1 MLQGEANRRIL
12 IVDDQREIHDDFEE
26 MLGAEGSRATDQL
39 AAAFLDAEQEP
50 RKTGFAL
57 LHATSGEGA
66 LELVEQ
72 AHGEGA
78 PIAVAFVDVRM
89 PPGIDGI
96 ETVRRIRRIDSR
108 VEIVIMTAYT
118 DKRFSDIVQHIE
130 LLHKLLY
137 VRKPFAREEMQQIAE
152 SLVYKWN
159 LERELDACRDDATV
173 AKARLEALLRAA
185 KDPIAFADPTGR
197 LVASNHRYDEL
208 RPATETAPALPDD
221 LHARLE
227 ARFPNLKASQEPP
240 SKKGELVLRQHPDAT
255 NHIFLRTTE
264 DVYDQAEN
272 PLGTLT
278 ILRDI
283 TSEVERLQHPPN
295 PTNLQQPPNPTKM

>member
-1 MLQGEANRRIL
+1 MLRGEANRRIL

-26 MLGAEGSRATDQL
+26 MLGVEGSRATDQL
-39 AAAFLDAEQEP
+39 AAAFVDAEPEP
-50 RKTGFAL
+50 RQTGFAL

-72 AHGEGA
+72 AHREGA
-78 PIAVAFVDVRM
+78 PVAVAFVDVRM

-118 DKRFSDIVQHIE
+118 DRRFSEIVQHIE

-159 LERELDACRDDATV
+159 LERELDACRDEGNV
-173 AKARLEALLRAA
+173 AKARLGALLGAA
-185 KDPIAFADPTGR
+185 KEPISFADETGR
-197 LVASNHRYDEL
+197 PVATNHHYDDL
-208 RPATETAPALPDD
+208 RPPAGSHPAFPDD
-221 LHARLE
+221 LHAQLE
-227 ARFPNLKASQEPP
+227 ARFPRLKALQEPP
-240 SKKGELVLRQHPDAT
+240 SKKGELVLRQCPDGA

-264 DVYDQAEN
+264 NVHDQAEN

-278 ILRDI
+278 ILHDI
-283 TSEVERLQHPPN
+283 TREAELLQQAPN
-295 PTNLQQPPNPTKM
+295 PRESDSH